1 MLTGIDTAIA
11 VVVLLSALMALLRGF
26 VRETLTIFAWVS
38 AVIVAIASFRYLSGS
53 FREYLTSPEMAD
65 AASFLFVFV
74 VALIPAMF
82 LTNIISRRFGRDD
95 PGPIDR
101 VAGFAFGT
109 FRGLF
114 LWALVY
120 WGTLQI
126 AEPGTEP
133 ELFRDA
139 TFLPVIKGVAGI
151 FPDDVGVSSGED
163 ASQAAQSPKPS
174 PQANTGSSSAEQN
187 KEQGYDR
194 NERQELDQLIVTTSE
209 D

>member
-1 MLTGIDTAIA
+1 MLTGIDTAIIA
-11 VVVLLSALMALLRGF
+11 VVLLSALMALLRGF
-26 VRETLTIFAWVS
+26 VRETLTIIAWVS
-38 AVIVAIASFRYLSGS
+38 AVVIAIPGFRLLSGT
-53 FREYLTSPEMAD
+53 FREYLTSPEIAD
-65 AASFLFVFV
+65 AASFFV
-74 VALIPAMF
+74 VFIAALIPIMF
-82 LTNIISRRFGRDD
+82 LTSAISRRFGRDD
-95 PGPIDR
+95 PGAIDR

-139 TFLPVIKGVAGI
+139 TFLPVIKTVASI
-151 FPDDVGVSSGED
+151 FPSDVGVSSSEN
-163 ASQAAQSPKPS
+163 ASQAAKNADVPKPKPNADES
-174 PQANTGSSSAEQN
+174 PSD
-187 KEQGYDR
+187 QGYQR
-194 NERQELDQLIVTTSE
+194 NERKQLDQLIVTTSE